1 MTSLATAD
9 TQRGQAVVS
18 LRTTRTGALTQ
29 VRAHGRSLLLH
40 PASELEDGAAGW
52 WLRRR
57 GGPAPEPVPLSGTAS
72 TGGHVE
78 PTEGGVCRSGR
89 DRELSWR
96 WALRTTEDGWTWT
109 VVVTNHGSAEVEL
122 DLVQVQDLALADP
135 GAVRGSALY
144 VSQYLDVT
152 PVDVGAGGTAL
163 AVRQNMPGERV
174 PWALTGCLTGAD
186 RWASDLLQLTGR
198 GLVEGAPWPGLRQE
212 LPARRLQHEHTVTAL
227 QSRPLRVAP
236 GASVTSGFFVVLR
249 ADHPEPSGP
258 ADAALAAGALAEGVL
273 SRPPGAVEV
282 PGQTVG
288 TDAPSVPAPP
298 GRSVFAADR
307 PGVATRALTDAELTR
322 EVGDVRHH
330 VDEVD
335 GTPASWFTGA
345 GEHVVTQGKQAAVL
359 RPHGQ
364 ILRTG
369 DRLLPDERDVTS
381 TVWMDGS
388 VCSQLAQG
396 HVERGTVL
404 SRRRSYLG
412 LDRAHGLRL
421 LVDDG
426 QGWTLLGTPSLWS
439 SGPDRATW
447 WYARDERVL
456 RVTAHAPPDAAGV
469 TVQVDTVAGDPVPVL
484 VALGLDWCG
493 APGQVGPVDR
503 VDADRVRVG
512 APAGSDA
519 ARRDPDAAL
528 DLRWSPGA
536 LGDVRDDGALF
547 DDGLSRGEPWVG
559 AVVEALP
566 AWALQ
571 LQPRLA
577 RPPVQTAAATSA
589 PVALIDHVDFWSDLR
604 GRLDLAAGTSTSAAS
619 AARVSALAQT
629 VPWMTHDALVHY
641 LSPRGLEQHTGGAW
655 GTRDVSQGPVG
666 LLGSLGAHDS
676 WRALLLLVLGAQ
688 RGRGDWPQAF
698 DFLPGHRSAEG
709 LGEPHGDVV
718 YWPLLA
724 MGQYLLATDDTG
736 LLDEPVPFADDTD
749 GTDGAAVTVRDHL
762 DRAVTAIEDTLIDGT
777 ALPVYGH
784 GDWNDSLQPADPAL
798 ARRMV
803 STWTVV
809 LQAHALGTLAE
820 GLGEA
825 SPTLAARCRDVADR
839 GVADLRRHLLVDG
852 VLAGY
857 ALREDDG
864 TFTPLIHPRDART
877 GLTYSLL
884 PLIHALSGDLFTP
897 EEAQA
902 HTRIVREHLS
912 GPDGARLF
920 DRPVAYHGGPME
932 VFQRAEASTFFGREI
947 GIMYVH
953 AHLRWAQALARLGE
967 GAELLHALSQVNPV
981 GLAEVVPQARP
992 RQANTYFSSSD
1003 AAVADRADAAER
1015 YPEVVA
1021 GGIPLESGWR
1031 VYSSGPGLFLEVLTQ
1046 HLLGVRAHGA
1056 TVQLDPVLDPSL
1068 GSVQATVHLLGR
1080 PRRLQ
1085 VVSGPRGH
1093 GPVRVRV
1100 GGVEIA
1106 TTRLQNPYRTA
1117 GVEVGADDLRAALAD
1132 DDVLEVELG

>member
-9 TQRGQAVVS
+9 PHLDDATVTV
-18 LRTTRTGALTQ
+18 RTTTTGALA
-29 VRAHGRSLLLH
+29 VARAHGRSLLLH
-40 PASELEDGAAGW
+40 PATELEDGVAGW

-57 GGPAPEPVPLSGTAS
+57 GGSSPHPVALAGTAS
-72 TGGHVE
+72 AGDPAEQLPDGARRT
-78 PTEGGVCRSGR
+78 GR
-89 DRELSWR
+89 DGELAWC
-96 WALRTTEDGWTWT
+96 WQLRTTEDGWTWT
-109 VVVTNHGSAEVEL
+109 VTVTNHGAAEAEL
-122 DLVQVQDLALADP
+122 DLVQVQDLALADET
-135 GAVRGSALY
+135 AIRGSALY

-174 PWALTGCLTGAD
+174 PWAMTGCFTGAD

-198 GLVEGAPWPGLRQE
+198 GRVEGAPWQGLCQE
-212 LPARRLQHEHTVTAL
+212 LPADRLQHEHTVTAL
-227 QSRPLRVAP
+227 QSRPLRVLP
-236 GASVTSGFFVVLR
+236 GATVTSGFFVVVR
-249 ADHPEPSGP
+249 ADHPEPSGS
-258 ADAALAAGALAEGVL
+258 ADAGLAQRFLAAA
-273 SRPPGAVEV
+273 PGE
-282 PGQTVG
+282 P
-288 TDAPSVPAPP
+288 DAPAPGGP
-298 GRSVFAADR
+298 GGTGAWRSAFAADH
-307 PGVATRALTDAELTR
+307 PGLAVRALTDAELTR
-322 EVGDVRHH
+322 EVGDVRAH
-330 VDEVD
+330 VEVVD
-335 GTPASWFTGA
+335 GTPVSWFTGS
-345 GEHVVTQGKQAAVL
+345 GEHVVTARKQAAVL

-369 DRLLPDERDVTS
+369 DRLLPDGRDVTC

-396 HVERGTVL
+396 HVELGTVL

-412 LDRAHGLRL
+412 VDRAHGVRL

-426 QGWTLLGTPSLWS
+426 HGWTLLGTPSLWS

-447 WYARDERVL
+447 WYARGDRVL
-456 RVTAHAPPDAAGV
+456 RVRTHAPADDEAV
-469 TVQVDTVAGDPVPVL
+469 TVQVETVAGDPVPVL
-484 VALGLDWCG
+484 VAVGLDWAG
-493 APGQVGPVDR
+493 APGRVGTVEL
-503 VDADRVRVG
+503 VGADQVRVT
-512 APAGSDA
+512 APPGSAAGQHA
-519 ARRDPDAAL
+519 PDAAI

-536 LGDVRDDGALF
+536 LGDVAQDGPLF
-547 DDGLSRGEPWVG
+547 TDGLSRGEPWVSASVPALAAWNLELRPG
-559 AVVEALP
+559 LLPTGGEAGDRTDDDGP
-566 AWALQ
+566 A
-571 LQPRLA
+571 
-577 RPPVQTAAATSA
+577 
-589 PVALIDHVDFWSDLR
+589 DFWSTLHS
-604 GRLDLAAGTSTSAAS
+604 RLDLAAVPGTAAGHAGSAS
-619 AARVSALAQT
+619 RVAALAQT
-629 VPWMTHDALVHY
+629 IPWMTHDALVHY

-666 LLGSLGAHDS
+666 LLASLGAHAA
-676 WRALLLLVLGAQ
+676 WRELLLMVLGAQ
-688 RGRGDWPQAF
+688 RRRGDWPQAF
-698 DFLPGHRSAEG
+698 DFLPGHRTAEG

-724 MGQYLLATDDTG
+724 VGQYLVATDDTG
-736 LLDEPVPFADDTD
+736 LLEERVPFSD
-749 GTDGAAVTVRDHL
+749 DGADPGGSAATVQDHL
-762 DRAVTAIEDTLIDGT
+762 DRALSAIEGTLIGDT
-777 ALPVYGH
+777 ALPAYGH

-798 ARRMV
+798 ARRMI

-820 GLGEA
+820 GLGQA
-825 SPTLAARCRDVADR
+825 SPGTAGHCRDLAGR
-839 GVADLRRHLLVDG
+839 GVDDLRRHLLVDG

-864 TFTPLIHPRDART
+864 TLTPLIHPRDSRT

-884 PLIHALSGDLFTP
+884 PIIHAISGDLLTP
-897 EEAQA
+897 QEAQR

-967 GAELLHALSQVNPV
+967 GADLLHALSQVNPV
-981 GLAEVVPQARP
+981 GLAEVVPQTRP
-992 RQANTYFSSSD
+992 RQANAYFSSSD
-1003 AAVADRADAAER
+1003 AAVADRVDAAAR
-1015 YPEVVA
+1015 YGDVIA
-1021 GGIPLESGWR
+1021 GQVPLESGWR

-1046 HLLGVRAHGA
+1046 HLLGVRPHGA
-1056 TVQLDPVLDPSL
+1056 TVHLDPVLDPSL
-1068 GSVQATVHLLGR
+1068 GSVEATVHLLGR
-1080 PRRLQ
+1080 PRRLR

-1100 GGVEIA
+1100 AGVELA

-1117 GVEVGADDLRAALAD
+1117 GIEVGADDLRAALHEG
-1132 DDVLEVELG
+1132 DVLEVELG